1 MVRTR
6 ADGLIGSQSCTT
18 FTVTSSASMP
28 AALSIMTTTAAGAT
42 VEILELEKDLK
53 KSGASA
59 SVQAPLVPHFRWVA
73 VTRWCLSQGRE
84 YLVLW

>member
-42 VEILELEKDLK
+42 VEILELEKDQPVGDSRWDAS
-53 KSGASA
+53 KSPARPPPSKH
-59 SVQAPLVPHFRWVA
+59 L
-73 VTRWCLSQGRE
+73 
-84 YLVLW
+84 